1 MFDLTGKVALI
12 TGASSGI
19 GRASAASLAAQ
30 GAKVAVAARRL
41 ERLEELVGEIASK
54 GGSALA
60 VKMDVTVK
68 EDRERAVVETV
79 AKFGRLDILV
89 NNAGVYAPTELA
101 SATEEAWDKVLDTNL
116 KAYFF
121 VAQAAA
127 REMAKNKWGRIINI
141 ASIAMG
147 GAGVGIAGGSAYVA
161 SKGGVVG
168 LTESLAVELAPQGI
182 LVNAIG
188 PGLIESEMTKGF
200 IADPK
205 LVTPLLGRFALKR
218 VGKPEEI
225 AAGVV
230 FLASDEASYTTG
242 ATLYIDGGWLAS
254 E

>member
-1 MFDLTGKVALI
+1 MFDLTNKVALI

-19 GRASAASLAAQ
+19 GRASAVALAAQ
-30 GAKVAVAARRL
+30 GAKVAVAARRM
-41 ERLEELVGEIASK
+41 ERLEELVGQIAAK

-60 VKMDVTVK
+60 VKMDVTAS
-68 EDRERAVVETV
+68 EDRTRAVAETV

-89 NNAGVYAPTELA
+89 NNAGVYEVTPVET
-101 SATEEAWDKVLDTNL
+101 ATEEAWDKVLDTNL

-127 REMAKNKWGRIINI
+127 REMAKNTWGRIINI

-147 GAGVGIAGGSAYVA
+147 GTGVGVAGGSAYVA
-161 SKGGVVG
+161 SKGGIVG
-168 LTESLAVELAPQGI
+168 LTESLAAELGPKGI

-188 PGLIESEMTKGF
+188 PGLIESEMTQGF
-200 IADPK
+200 VADPK
-205 LVTPLLGRFALKR
+205 LLNPLLAGLAVKR
-218 VGKPEEI
+218 AGKPEEI

-230 FLASDEASYTTG
+230 FLASDEASYITG
-242 ATLYIDGGWLAS
+242 AILYIDGGWLA

>member
-1 MFDLTGKVALI
+1 
-12 TGASSGI
+12 
-19 GRASAASLAAQ
+19 
-30 GAKVAVAARRL
+30 
-41 ERLEELVGEIASK
+41 
-54 GGSALA
+54 
-60 VKMDVTVK
+60 
-68 EDRERAVVETV
+68 
-79 AKFGRLDILV
+79 
-89 NNAGVYAPTELA
+89 
-101 SATEEAWDKVLDTNL
+101 
-116 KAYFF
+116 
-121 VAQAAA
+121 
-127 REMAKNKWGRIINI
+127 MAKNQWGRIINI

-147 GAGVGIAGGSAYVA
+147 GTGVGVAGGSAYVA

-205 LVTPLLGRFALKR
+205 LLTPLLARFALKR